1 MAGRLAER
9 LSNEVAKMSNADVFQ
24 FWGKAQPL
32 PGADLGWHPLVFH
45 CIDVAAVGS
54 QLLQEDRCLSE
65 RLCGLM
71 GLEATDLAH
80 LARYLLALHDIGK
93 FAKRFQAKAPAR
105 YPKCFDGSPEKH
117 QYDHAA
123 GGLELFEADCDL
135 FGVPP
140 RGKRA
145 WRTLVSAVTGHHGA
159 PPKTDMLTTPT
170 IVTLRKSFGRLGI
183 EAARQ
188 FAADARA
195 LFNPPTDLPLPPR
208 NLGPASFALAGIA
221 VLADWLGSNQEWFPY
236 QSTEAFPTRPNGN
249 HGVDLERY
257 WLEAQARAAR
267 ALKESGVLPASTRD
281 GLCFGDLIGNARP
294 SPMQQWA
301 ESVDLPAGPALF
313 VIEDE
318 TGSGKTEAAVM
329 LAHRLMAAGKAK
341 GIYVALPTMATAN
354 AMFERLAARYRKLFS
369 EGQPSIALVHG
380 ARGMQEGFR
389 EAVQRGGRK
398 ERSYVAGDAEEDSDT
413 TASSACA
420 AWLADDRRR
429 SLLADVG
436 VGTVDQ
442 ALLSI
447 LPSRHQSLRLLGLMR
462 KVLILDEVHA
472 YDAYMQREIETL
484 LEFHAGL
491 GGSAILLSATLPKTV
506 RQRLGAAFAKGSG
519 HVRATDESLENAY
532 PLATAHAGATSTE
545 TPVDGRADRSRKLPV
560 RFLRGPQEAF
570 DEVERAAC
578 KGQAV
583 LYIRNSVDDVSDAYD
598 ALREREL
605 DVDIFHARFTLADR
619 LKMEQ
624 RIVDMFGKASTPKQR
639 AGKGKVLVA
648 TQVVEQSLDLDFDA
662 MVSDL
667 APIDLLIQRAGRLW
681 RHGRRER
688 QGSPELLVVSPAA
701 MPDAAEDWFSKPF
714 PRAQFVYRA
723 HARLWLTAKALGD
736 VGAIDS
742 PAGLRTL
749 IEAVYGEGVEAG
761 VPSSL
766 QSAFWDAEGRERA
779 ERGVA
784 SVGTLGLQSGYMRD
798 GGAWDGDVSTA
809 TRLADDPQVTL
820 RLARIR
826 EGRVEPYAD
835 AEGER
840 WRAWRLSEVSV
851 AKRRISGEYLPSEH
865 AAAASGAKAEW
876 GRYDQDKILILLEE
890 EGGRAVGSARLGEG
904 DPHPVRVE
912 YGEQGLIFA
921 GLDLPSR

>member
-1 MAGRLAER
+1 MDTL
-9 LSNEVAKMSNADVFQ
+9 Q
-24 FWGKAQPL
+24 FWGKAQPQSHYG
-32 PGADLGWHPLVFH
+32 PEWHPLVFH
-45 CIDVAAVGS
+45 CLDVAAVGRR
-54 QLLQEDRCLSE
+54 LLQEDQVLAQRIS
-65 RLCGLM
+65 RLM
-71 GLEATDLAH
+71 GVGEAEFVDLAT
-80 LARYLLALHDIGK
+80 YLLALHDIGK

-123 GGLELFEADCDL
+123 GGLELFEAECSL
-135 FGVPP
+135 FGVPQ

-145 WRTLVSAVTGHHGA
+145 WRTLVSAVTGHHGS
-159 PPKTDMLTTPT
+159 PPKTDMLATPT
-170 IVTLRKSFGRLGI
+170 IVALRKSFGRLGI
-183 EAARQ
+183 EAARV

-195 LFNPPTDLPLPPR
+195 LFNPPTDLALTPR
-208 NLGPASFALAGIA
+208 NLGPASFALAGVA

-236 QSTEAFPTRPNGN
+236 QSTDAFPTKRNGN
-249 HGVDLERY
+249 HGVDLESY
-257 WLEAQARAAR
+257 WHGAQARAAP

-281 GLCFGDLIGNARP
+281 RLRFGDLIGDARP

-301 ESVDLPAGPALF
+301 ESVDLPAGPALYM
-313 VIEDE
+313 IEDE

-329 LAHRLMAAGKAK
+329 LAHRLMAAGKAN

-354 AMFERLAARYRKLFS
+354 AMFERLAARYRKLFRH
-369 EGQPSIALVHG
+369 GQPSIALAHG
-380 ARGMQEGFR
+380 ARGMHEGFR
-389 EAVQRGGRK
+389 EAVLRGGRK
-398 ERSYVAGDAEEDSDT
+398 ERAYAPGDAEEDSDT

-484 LEFHAGL
+484 LEFHAGF
-491 GGSAILLSATLPKTV
+491 GGSAVLLSATLPKTV

-519 HVRATDESLENAY
+519 HVRADEPHEEAY
-532 PLATAHAGATSTE
+532 PLATVHAGATSTQ
-545 TPVDGRADRSRKLPV
+545 TPVDGRADRSRKVPV
-560 RFLRGPQEAF
+560 RFLRSPQEAF
-570 DEVERAAC
+570 DEVERAARND
-578 KGQAV
+578 QAV
-583 LYIRNSVDDVSDAYD
+583 LYIRNSVDDVLDAHD
-598 ALREREL
+598 ALRERRL

-619 LKMEQ
+619 LKIES
-624 RIVDMFGKASTPKQR
+624 RIVETFGKDSTANQR
-639 AGKGKVLVA
+639 ERKVLVA

-681 RHGRRER
+681 RHDRRER

-701 MPDAAEDWFSKPF
+701 TPDAAEDWFSKPF

-723 HARLWLTAKALGD
+723 HARLWLTAKVLGD

-749 IEAVYGEGVEAG
+749 IEAVYGEGVETG

-766 QSAFWDAEGRERA
+766 QNAFWDAEGRERA

-798 GGAWDGDVSTA
+798 GGAWDSDVRTA

-840 WRAWRLSEVSV
+840 WRPWRLSEVSV
-851 AKRRISGEYLPSEH
+851 AKRRISGEFLPSEH
-865 AAAASGAKAEW
+865 TAAASDARAEW

-890 EGGRAVGSARLGEG
+890 KGGRAVGSARRGEG
-904 DPHPVRVE
+904 DLHAVRVE
-912 YGEQGLIFA
+912 YGDQGLIFA
-921 GLDLPSR
+921 GSDLPSR

>member
-1 MAGRLAER
+1 MT
-9 LSNEVAKMSNADVFQ
+9 NVDVYQ

-32 PGADLGWHPLVFH
+32 ADAGPRWHPLVFH
-45 CIDVAAVGS
+45 CMDVAAVGS

-65 RLCGLM
+65 RLGGLM
-71 GLEATDLAH
+71 GLEAPDLAR
-80 LARYLLALHDIGK
+80 LVPYLLALHDIGK

-105 YPKCFDGSPEKH
+105 YPTCFNESPEKH

-123 GGLELFEADCDL
+123 GGLELFEAECSL
-135 FGVPP
+135 FGVPQ

-145 WRTLVSAVTGHHGA
+145 WRTLVSAVTGHHSA

-170 IVTLRKSFGRLGI
+170 TVTLRKSFGRLGI

-195 LFNPPTDLPLPPR
+195 LFNAPTELALAPR
-208 NLGPASFALAGIA
+208 NLGPASFALAGVA

-236 QSTEAFPTRPNGN
+236 QSTDAFPKKRNGN
-249 HGVDLERY
+249 HGVDLESY
-257 WLEAQARAAR
+257 WHGAQARAAP

-281 GLCFGDLIGNARP
+281 RLRFGDLIGNARP

-329 LAHRLMAAGKAK
+329 LAHRLMAAGKAQ

-398 ERSYVAGDAEEDSDT
+398 ERAYVAGDAEEDSDT

-519 HVRATDESLENAY
+519 QVRAADEPHEDAY
-532 PLATAHAGATSTE
+532 PLATVHAGAALTE
-545 TPVDGRADRSRKLPV
+545 TPVGGRADRSRKLPV
-560 RFLRGPQEAF
+560 RFLRSPQEAL
-570 DEVERAAC
+570 DEVERAVC
-578 KGQAV
+578 NGQAV
-583 LYIRNSVDDVSDAYD
+583 LYIRNSVDDVLDAHD
-598 ALREREL
+598 ALRKRGL
-605 DVDIFHARFTLADR
+605 AVDIFHARFTLADR

-639 AGKGKVLVA
+639 AGKVLVA

-681 RHGRRER
+681 RHGRRQR
-688 QGSPELLVVSPAA
+688 QGSPELLVVSPEAT
-701 MPDAAEDWFSKPF
+701 PDAAEDWFSKPF

-723 HARLWLTAKALGD
+723 HARLWLTAKVLGD

-749 IEAVYGEGVEAG
+749 IEAVYGEGAETG
-761 VPSSL
+761 VPSNL
-766 QSAFWDAEGRERA
+766 QDAFWDDEGRERA

-784 SVGTLGLQSGYMRD
+784 SIGALALQSGYMRD
-798 GGAWDGDVSTA
+798 GGAWDSDVSTA

-820 RLARIR
+820 RLARVR
-826 EGRVEPYAD
+826 AGGVEPYAGD
-835 AEGER
+835 IKGER

-851 AKRRISGEYLPSEH
+851 ARRRISGEDTTEYGE
-865 AAAASGAKAEW
+865 AVRKERAEW
-876 GRYDQDKILILLEE
+876 NQYDQDKVLILLEE
-890 EGGRAVGSARLGEG
+890 NGGRAVGYAVCDEG
-904 DPHPVRVE
+904 DVRRVGVE
-912 YGEQGLIFA
+912 YTDQGLKFLA
-921 GLDLPSR
+921 VASRYASGVVPR